1 MRSLR
6 PKLRRFSVVVQSLTL
21 LLLAALLS
29 PFAKAQDTDAA
40 QELLDLSQKM
50 QSADDPCPY
59 LPRMRELLNRIANS
73 DPDVYSAMK
82 PQLDQINAMDLS
94 CKGSDQPT
102 QQQDSNSSDDAN
114 AAPAQPPAPAT
125 PAKPAVPFSVRYT
138 TAETRSLTDAESAK
152 LRSELHYEPA
162 SAPVSVGGSATTVL
176 KDESG
181 ASLVS
186 VTVRWINV
194 VRNGTIRNAKFH
206 VTMKNASNCLFSSSA
221 KFLIPSSPIDAQGIS
236 FATWISWVTLHEPNR
251 GEQTDFDGIAT
262 LGDNYQSLVFT
273 PDQPEVAL
281 SQCRT
286 LPTDSKASGSN

>member
-6 PKLRRFSVVVQSLTL
+6 PQLRGVSVVAQSLA
-21 LLLAALLS
+21 LLLAALFS
-29 PFAKAQDTDAA
+29 PLAKAQDMDAA
-40 QELLDLSQKM
+40 QELLDLTQKM

-59 LPRMRELLNRIANS
+59 LPRIRELLNRIANS

-94 CKGSDQPT
+94 CKGSDQPA
-102 QQQDSNSSDDAN
+102 QQQDPNSGDDPNASPAQP
-114 AAPAQPPAPAT
+114 AAPAT
-125 PAKPAVPFSVRYT
+125 TAKPAVPTFSVRYT
-138 TAETRSLTDAESAK
+138 AEETRSLTDAESAK
-152 LRSELHYEPA
+152 LRSELHYEPS
-162 SAPVSVGGSATTVL
+162 SAPVSVGSSATTVL

-181 ASLVS
+181 AALVS

-194 VRNGTIRNAKFH
+194 VRNGTVRNAKFH

-262 LGDNYQSLVFT
+262 LGDNYPSLVFK
-273 PDQPEVAL
+273 PDQPESAL

-286 LPTDSKASGSN
+286 LPTDSKASASN